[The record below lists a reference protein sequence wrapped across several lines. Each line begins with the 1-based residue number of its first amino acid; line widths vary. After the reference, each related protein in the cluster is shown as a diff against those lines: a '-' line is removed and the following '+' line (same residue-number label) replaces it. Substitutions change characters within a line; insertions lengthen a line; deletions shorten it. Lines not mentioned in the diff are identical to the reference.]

1 MGKVTTSKA
10 SNASKASPKKTK
22 GGKTASPTKETK
34 KAAKTLPPLRAS
46 SRLQSSK
53 VVESTSGGDDDDD
66 DDDEELSNDQD
77 FSTDGDSKYETAED
91 ASSVGSVQGRRK
103 IGEVAAL
110 KSNNRTPLQAALSK
124 HLDGKYISIF
134 YTF

>member
-66 DDDEELSNDQD
+66 EELSNDQD

-110 KSNNRTPLQAALSK
+110 KSNNRTPLQSALSK